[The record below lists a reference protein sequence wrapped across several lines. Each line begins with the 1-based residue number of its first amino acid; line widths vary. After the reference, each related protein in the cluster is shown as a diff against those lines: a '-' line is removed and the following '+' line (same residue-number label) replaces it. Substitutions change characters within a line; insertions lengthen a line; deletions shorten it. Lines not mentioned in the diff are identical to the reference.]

1 MSEGRSSVSISGLP
15 SQFICVGG
23 WNQEGCIRKA
33 EQYFVRQDKWIALPP
48 LNHARHWP
56 ASCVLESRRAFCF
69 CGAVSV
75 KIFHNSIEMIDIGKQ
90 GQWKLLP
97 LDERV
102 AASYDLA
109 AAVIENKIYVFGGR
123 ENTSYNMYAFNEE
136 GELVQ
141 DFSDLVD
148 IPGMMAHLSVTVH

>member
-1 MSEGRSSVSISGLP
+1 
-15 SQFICVGG
+15 
-23 WNQEGCIRKA
+23 
-33 EQYFVRQDKWIALPP
+33 
-48 LNHARHWP
+48 
-56 ASCVLESRRAFCF
+56 
-69 CGAVSV
+69 
-75 KIFHNSIEMIDIGKQ
+75 MIDIGKQ